1 MLAEHNVLGIEIGG
15 YLKGYAEGPL
25 GISALVIMIVLI
37 VKWRHDSADREMA
50 PRPLADRRAI
60 GRGLELSDFPGL

>member
-37 VKWRHDSADREMA
+37 VNGAA
-50 PRPLADRRAI
+50 PPSGPASNRKGIRAI
-60 GRGLELSDFPGL
+60 RFSWALASAWSLWF